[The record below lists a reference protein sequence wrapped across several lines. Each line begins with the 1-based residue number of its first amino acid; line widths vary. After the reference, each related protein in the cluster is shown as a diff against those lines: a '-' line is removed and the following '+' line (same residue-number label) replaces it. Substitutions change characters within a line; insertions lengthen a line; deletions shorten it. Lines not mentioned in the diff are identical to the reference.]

1 MRKKIP
7 SMILATLIV
16 FGVFGVFGQPAL
28 AAPEEDEEAS
38 VGLSGFLSE
47 MEIEF
52 EDYLALMASIAD
64 TGGQPHFLEEN
75 KQRYEAYRL
84 ENPDVPFDKV
94 IAYVNA
100 NIDTGF
106 YIDIQEVP
114 NLDDV
119 SLLVNKNFSLPPDW
133 IPDDFVNTGGG
144 HMMREEAS
152 EHFNLMRDAMIEDG
166 LKVYVIITYRS
177 YSAQRNTHGN
187 AVSQHGSALA
197 DRNWARAGHSEH
209 QTGLAAD
216 ILHKSFEKSMHNAKY
231 QNTKEFEW
239 LTENAYN
246 YGFILR
252 YPDEYKDLHGYV
264 FEPWHWRYVGVD
276 VATAMHNEGIALF
289 EEFYGRYLAPGVL
302 DKAREFILEQRSPPE
317 TEEEEE
323 IAEDTPDV
331 EVIEEPPP
339 DEDVGQTAAT
349 AEPVIPDSPD
359 PPEPVREDPVMR
371 GFGVT
376 FFVPL
381 VCIALGSIVVI
392 RKRHN

>member
-1 MRKKIP
+1 MKKKTSTI
-7 SMILATLIV
+7 ILALLIV
-16 FGVFGVFGQPAL
+16 LGVLGQPAF
-28 AAPEEDEEAS
+28 AAPEEDEAPI

-47 MEIEF
+47 TELTF
-52 EDYLALMASIAD
+52 EEYMALMASIAR
-64 TGGQPHFLEEN
+64 TGEHPHFLEEN
-75 KQRYEAYRL
+75 KQRYDAYRS
-84 ENPDVPFDKV
+84 ENPDVPVDKV

-100 NIDTGF
+100 DIDKGF

-114 NLDDV
+114 NLNDV

-133 IPDDFVNTGGG
+133 SPDDFVNTGGG
-144 HMMREEAS
+144 HMMREEAA
-152 EHFNLMRDAMIEDG
+152 ENFNLMRDAMVGDG

-187 AVSQHGSALA
+187 ALNQHGSALA

-216 ILHKSFEKSMHNAKY
+216 ILHKAFDKSMHNARY

-252 YPDEYKDLHGYV
+252 YPDQYKDLHGYV
-264 FEPWHWRYVGVD
+264 FEPWHWRYVGID
-276 VATAMHNEGIALF
+276 VATAMHNEEIALF
-289 EEFYGRYLAPGVL
+289 EEFYGRYLAQGVL
-302 DKAREFILEQRSPPE
+302 DKTREFILQQRAPAEP
-317 TEEEEE
+317 EEEEE
-323 IAEDTPDV
+323 IEEDVP
-331 EVIEEPPP
+331 EEQIIEETPP
-339 DEDVGQTAAT
+339 DEIVDQPAVTPP
-349 AEPVIPDSPD
+349 PVIPD

-376 FFVPL
+376 FFIPL
-381 VCIALGSIVVI
+381 VCIALGGIVVF